1 MKKNIFLF
9 TLLLGIG
16 FLLVQCSND
25 DYKTDTADVKRF
37 VQQIKNGTF
46 QQQSAEVDAAGLPLF
61 SVSDIPE
68 LLRFA
73 EDNTPIKGFPSL
85 YISSVSS
92 EYYRQSQ
99 CLIWIV
105 EKIRIGEYPSLSP
118 RILKKENNEIIEVTD
133 PIEIGLV
140 VQKYKDWWKKVES
153 EQLEMSFGYFSHN
166 PLDGTPYMWQVNN

>member
-9 TLLLGIG
+9 ALLFGIG

-25 DYKTDTADVKRF
+25 DDRTDTADVKRF
-37 VQQIKNGTF
+37 VQQIKSGTF
-46 QQQSAEVDAAGLPLF
+46 QQQDPEVDAAGLPAF
-61 SVSDIPE
+61 KVADIPE

-105 EKIRIGEYPSLSP
+105 ERIRTGEYPSLTP
-118 RILKKENNEIIEVTD
+118 KILKKENNEVTEVTD

-153 EQLEMSFGYFSHN
+153 EQLEMSFGYFSHD
-166 PLDGTPYMWQVNN
+166 PLDGTPYMWQAKS